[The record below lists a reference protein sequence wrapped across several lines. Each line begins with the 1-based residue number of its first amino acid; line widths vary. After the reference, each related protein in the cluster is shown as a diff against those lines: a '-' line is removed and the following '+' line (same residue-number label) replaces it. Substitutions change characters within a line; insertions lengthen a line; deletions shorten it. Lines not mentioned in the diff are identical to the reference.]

1 MSCNTRRDM
10 DRSMERAGAVVHRS
24 QEAAAGEHGLGCWL
38 EGMIRLPL
46 PNTGKEIALREPLQ
60 GEVYRSSW
68 ICLVGLKLVA
78 ADSRRPLD
86 AEGHWPPSTVHHH
99 ARNCTHTRRPR
110 AGLLPVLAG
119 AQLSPPIQQSPH
131 GASDHG
137 GGSFICRCCCTRDGA
152 TRRQQY
158 CSTRPPDTVVGRP
171 NPEDIA
177 RRGRLTRRWW
187 YHMEPARIHGLGL
200 STTSQSLLAPDPI
213 LSTAPASPTDNMSA
227 KSVDPES
234 VAPAATATTSHM
246 PPPHSTLA
254 QMSFRPATQQTI
266 TTVTTTTTV
275 SLPPLILNPPRDLFE
290 RDPKQ
295 YPLAFSPTPQSIK
308 RFCFDVNGRPT
319 TFHESENAKE
329 TVQKYHQLQA
339 MIQRKHGSIRTEEK
353 DEYHTPV
360 REFRSQHLTRRAQGI
375 RASSAPKRNATTPSI
390 AEAAEL
396 ASLGRRSKK
405 ARSQLHSSQSE
416 VSDHL
421 SLNQR
426 AAAGG
431 FASYSTL
438 SPMTPGLE
446 HSIQGQ
452 APSLLAQVGSER
464 RVSSTVQPPRTR
476 LQEMQDFE
484 NSEEDE
490 RPELERPTVYQDDD
504 SQLGPPLY
512 GRKDIMKQHSF
523 PEESAIGA
531 GQPSGN
537 RSTPPIGQSELSSVP
552 PTRNYLQPRLPNIL
566 TNSQQDASLPSPSLS
581 PITAA
586 ANAAS
591 RVQNAF
597 EASFSEHY
605 EDNVS
610 VMSGLDLDENSKTQ
624 STESQTTSSASKQV
638 APQDQAWRSGPTV
651 MDIPTM
657 VDAFDSMPEAMQ
669 TYIMYQFLRRSA
681 KPTLQM
687 VASVVNPALKCDPF
701 NVLPPELGLNITRFL
716 DFQSMCRAAQV
727 SKRWRRLINSDE
739 RAWKD
744 LLERDEFTLPAG
756 EIARAVREGWGWQN
770 PGGHGCEEDLTKQL
784 TPSSPEMMLA
794 SEVVSDEDE
803 LALSAATS
811 RLKRRVQVKPSS
823 LKRSK
828 RRSTHTVSSNAK
840 PVPTISQWRRLLANA
855 QGPIALANAASHAVP
870 HPSVGLPSLKNMHL
884 FKSLY
889 QRHHLIRKSW
899 MQDDSRPQHLAFR
912 AHHRHVVTCLLF
924 DGDKILTGSDD
935 TKINVYDTKTGA
947 LRNRLEG
954 HEGGVWAL
962 QYDGDTLVS
971 GSTDR
976 SVRVWDIKTGR
987 NLQTFQGH
995 TSTVRCLVI
1004 LQPVK
1009 IDSEAD
1015 GTPITMPKEP
1025 LIITGSRDSTLRVW
1039 KLPKPSDRQIFQ
1051 TGPPV
1056 NDHDNPYFIRTLSG
1070 HHNSVRAIAAYGD
1083 TLISG
1088 SYDCTVRV
1096 WKISTGDLVHR
1107 LQGHSQKVYSVVLDH
1122 TRNRC
1127 ISGSMDNLVKV
1138 WSLESGSC
1146 LYNLEG
1152 HTSLVGLLDL
1162 SANRLVS
1169 AAADSTLRIWDPET
1183 GQCKSTLSAHTGAIT
1198 CFQHDGQKVISGSD
1212 RTLKMWNVRTGE
1224 WVRDLLTDL
1233 SGVWQVRFDERRVV
1247 AAVQRDNLTYI
1258 EVSLLPCFFALSNAN
1273 ADLMYQVLDFG
1284 AARDGVDLD
1293 QRGRRIVVDCRGKEI
1308 EDVTTDP
1315 VEHLAAPVNEDAIMD

>member
-1 MSCNTRRDM
+1 
-10 DRSMERAGAVVHRS
+10 
-24 QEAAAGEHGLGCWL
+24 
-38 EGMIRLPL
+38 
-46 PNTGKEIALREPLQ
+46 
-60 GEVYRSSW
+60 
-68 ICLVGLKLVA
+68 
-78 ADSRRPLD
+78 
-86 AEGHWPPSTVHHH
+86 
-99 ARNCTHTRRPR
+99 
-110 AGLLPVLAG
+110 
-119 AQLSPPIQQSPH
+119 
-131 GASDHG
+131 
-137 GGSFICRCCCTRDGA
+137 
-152 TRRQQY
+152 
-158 CSTRPPDTVVGRP
+158 
-171 NPEDIA
+171 
-177 RRGRLTRRWW
+177 
-187 YHMEPARIHGLGL
+187 MEPALSLAHGLDV
-200 STTSQSLLAPDPI
+200 SIPDVV
-213 LSTAPASPTDNMSA
+213 LSTAPASPTD
-227 KSVDPES
+227 DL
-234 VAPAATATTSHM
+234 PAMPYPGEASATTVSHTL
-246 PPPHSTLA
+246 PPQHSTLA
-254 QMSFRPATQQTI
+254 QLSFGPATQQII

-275 SLPPLILNPPRDLFE
+275 SLPPLVINPPKDLFE

-319 TFHESENAKE
+319 TFHESEDPKE
-329 TVQKYHQLQA
+329 TMRRHHQLQA
-339 MIQRKHGSIRTEEK
+339 RIRRNNGMLRQEEK
-353 DEYHTPV
+353 DEYRTPV
-360 REFRSQHLTRRAQGI
+360 RELKQPQLSRQVFGV
-375 RASSAPKRNATTPSI
+375 RASNAPKRTATTPSI

-396 ASLGRRSKK
+396 ASLERKSKK
-405 ARSQLHSSQSE
+405 PRSQLHRTHSE
-416 VSDHL
+416 IFEHA

-431 FASYSTL
+431 YPGLRTL
-438 SPMTPGLE
+438 SPVTPNTDNGVVE
-446 HSIQGQ
+446 AGQ
-452 APSLLAQVGSER
+452 LPPPLAQLRPDR
-464 RVSSTVQPPRTR
+464 RARICPRLPQSR
-476 LQEMQDFE
+476 LQELQGLND
-484 NSEEDE
+484 SEDDE
-490 RPELERPTVYQDDD
+490 RQDSELLDEYQGDD
-504 SQLGPPLY
+504 SHLGPPFY
-512 GRKDIMKQHSF
+512 GKRPPAENPDLSDDGVA
-523 PEESAIGA
+523 ESSQSSGA
-531 GQPSGN
+531 
-537 RSTPPIGQSELSSVP
+537 RATPPIVDGDLDPINP
-552 PTRNYLQPRLPNIL
+552 PVEYRRPRLPNIL
-566 TNSQQDASLPSPSLS
+566 TTSNQDASLPSPSLS

-591 RVQNAF
+591 RMQNAF
-597 EASFSEHY
+597 DTSFAEHVQSNPNLAF
-605 EDNVS
+605 EPEVDD
-610 VMSGLDLDENSKTQ
+610 GSKTQ
-624 STESQTTSSASKQV
+624 SANSQASTI
-638 APQDQAWRSGPTV
+638 APTLGSQSRQATHSGPTI
-651 MDIPTM
+651 MDIPTL

-739 RAWKD
+739 KAWKD
-744 LLERDEFTLPAG
+744 LLDRDEFALPPG
-756 EIARAVREGWGWQN
+756 EIARAVREGWGWQH
-770 PGGHGCEEDLTKQL
+770 PGGDGYEEDLTRHFS
-784 TPSSPEMMLA
+784 PSSPELVPM
-794 SEVVSDEDE
+794 SEAVSEDDEIV
-803 LALSAATS
+803 LSTAPS
-811 RLKRRVQVKPSS
+811 RSRRKVKQGNS
-823 LKRSK
+823 KRSK
-828 RRSTHTVSSNAK
+828 RRSAQAASTAAK
-840 PVPTISQWRRLLANA
+840 PTPTISQWRRLLASA
-855 QGPIALANAASHAVP
+855 QGPNAFANAASHAIP

-899 MQDDSRPQHLAFR
+899 MMEDSQPQHLAFR

-976 SVRVWDIKTGR
+976 SVRVWDIKSGR

-1004 LQPVK
+1004 LQPVQ
-1009 IDSEAD
+1009 IGTEAD
-1015 GTPITMPKEP
+1015 GTPVMMPKEP

-1039 KLPKPSDRQIFQ
+1039 KLPKPGDRQIFQ
-1051 TGPPV
+1051 TGPPA

-1096 WKISTGDLVHR
+1096 WKISTGDLLHR
-1107 LQGHSQKVYSVVLDH
+1107 LQGHSQKVYSVVLDAE
-1122 TRNRC
+1122 RDRC

-1138 WSLESGSC
+1138 WSLDSGSC

-1162 SANRLVS
+1162 SADRLVS

-1183 GQCKSTLSAHTGAIT
+1183 GQCRSTLSAHTGAIT

-1224 WVRDLLTDL
+1224 WVRDLLTEL

-1258 EVSLLPCFFALSNAN
+1258 EVSAGFHPSMCTWLLLTLLTGSRLWCRSRRRP
-1273 ADLMYQVLDFG
+1273 
-1284 AARDGVDLD
+1284 ARPQREESRRRLPRQGDRGRHHGFRG
-1293 QRGRRIVVDCRGKEI
+1293 RGRRSGRCRRDHGI
-1308 EDVTTDP
+1308 RISITWSAYRQGD
-1315 VEHLAAPVNEDAIMD
+1315 